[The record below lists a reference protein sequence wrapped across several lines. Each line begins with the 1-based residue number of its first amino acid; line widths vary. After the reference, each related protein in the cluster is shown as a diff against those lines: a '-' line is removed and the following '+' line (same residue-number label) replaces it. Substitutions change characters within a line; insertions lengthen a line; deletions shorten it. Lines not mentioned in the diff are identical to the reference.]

1 MLPVRRLNTT
11 WFERKEH
18 MTRILAICVSAMAM
32 ALAGAAQA
40 ETWTLDGAASH
51 LAYGSIKKDTVGEV
65 NSFSGL
71 KGTVDA
77 DGKASVAIDLTSLE
91 TNIDIR
97 NERML
102 EHVFRGAGEAQL
114 TAQLDME
121 EVKGLGVGEM
131 AVVDVVGALS
141 LLGASVEL
149 DLEMVVV
156 RLAENRVMALSNDM
170 VFVGTEELGIDAGV
184 DKLMEIAKLP
194 GITRTAPVT
203 LRLVF
208 TSDGK
213 AATTPA
219 AAPAVQ
225 TAAVSGGV
233 KAGKKVFR
241 KCKACH
247 KLKEG
252 KNGAGPHLVGLF
264 GREAGSVEGFRYSKA
279 MAGSGIVWDVE
290 TLTGFLAKPKKYLKG
305 TKMAFNGLKKP
316 ADIENVLAYLASVE

>member
-1 MLPVRRLNTT
+1 
-11 WFERKEH
+11 
-18 MTRILAICVSAMAM
+18 MTRRFAVLASAA
-32 ALAGAAQA
+32 AFAFAGVASA
-40 ETWTLDGAASH
+40 ETWTLDGEASH
-51 LAYGSIKKDTVGEV
+51 LAYGSIKKDKVGEV

-77 DGKASVAIDLTSLE
+77 SGAANITIDLTSLE

-114 TAQLDME
+114 TAQLDMD

-131 AVVDVVGALS
+131 AVVDVEGALS
-141 LLGASVEL
+141 LLGVSTEL

-156 RLAENRVMALSNDM
+156 RLAEDRVMALSNDM
-170 VFVGTEELGIDAGV
+170 VFVGTEELGVTAGI
-184 DKLMEIAKLP
+184 DKLMELAKLP

-213 AATTPA
+213 AAAATPA
-219 AAPAVQ
+219 AAPAVE
-225 TAAVSGGV
+225 TAVVTGDV

-247 KLKEG
+247 KMEAG
-252 KNGAGPHLVGLF
+252 KNGVGPHLVGVI
-264 GREAGSVEGFRYSKA
+264 GREAGAIEGFKYSKA
-279 MAGSGIVWDVE
+279 MAGSGLTWDVE
-290 TLTGFLAKPKKYLKG
+290 TLTGFLTKPKKYLKG
-305 TKMAFNGLKKP
+305 TKMAFNGLRKP
-316 ADIENVLAYLASVE
+316 ADIENLLAFLASEE

>member
-1 MLPVRRLNTT
+1 
-11 WFERKEH
+11 
-18 MTRILAICVSAMAM
+18 MTRLFAVLASAA
-32 ALAGAAQA
+32 ALAFAGVASA
-40 ETWTLDGAASH
+40 ETWTLDGEASH
-51 LAYGSIKKDTVGEV
+51 LAYGSIKKDKIGEV

-77 DGKASVAIDLTSLE
+77 DGKADVTIDLTTLE

-114 TAQLDME
+114 TAQLDMD

-131 AVVDVVGALS
+131 AVVDVEGALS
-141 LLGASVEL
+141 LLGVSTEL

-156 RLAENRVMALSNDM
+156 RLAENKVMALSNDM
-170 VFVGTEELGIDAGV
+170 VFVGTEELGVEAGI

-213 AATTPA
+213 AAAATPA
-219 AAPAVQ
+219 AAPAVE
-225 TAAVSGGV
+225 TAAITGDV

-247 KLKEG
+247 KLEEG
-252 KNGAGPHLVGLF
+252 KNGVGPHLAGVI
-264 GREAGSVEGFRYSKA
+264 GREAGAVEGFKYSKA
-279 MAGSGIVWDVE
+279 MAGSGLTWDAE
-290 TLTGFLAKPKKYLKG
+290 TLTGFLTKPKKYLKG

-316 ADIENVLAYLASVE
+316 ADIENVLAYIASEQ

>member
-1 MLPVRRLNTT
+1 
-11 WFERKEH
+11 

-32 ALAGAAQA
+32 ALGGAAQA
-40 ETWTLDGAASH
+40 GTWTLDGDASH
-51 LAYGSIKKDTVGEV
+51 LAYGSIKKDSVGEV

-77 DGKASVAIDLTSLE
+77 NGQANVTIDLTSLE

-121 EVKGLGVGEM
+121 EVKGLGVGDM

-213 AATTPA
+213 AAATTPA

-225 TAAVSGGV
+225 TAAVSGDV

-247 KLKEG
+247 KLQEG
-252 KNGAGPHLVGLF
+252 KNGAGPHLVDLF
-264 GREAGSVEGFRYSKA
+264 GREAGSVEGFKYSKA
-279 MAGSGIVWDVE
+279 MAGSGIVWDEE

-305 TKMAFNGLKKP
+305 TKMAFGGLKKP
-316 ADIENVLAYLASVE
+316 ADIENLLAYLASVQ

>member
-1 MLPVRRLNTT
+1 
-11 WFERKEH
+11 
-18 MTRILAICVSAMAM
+18 MTRILAICVSAA
-32 ALAGAAQA
+32 ALALGGAAQA
-40 ETWTLDGAASH
+40 ETWTLDGHASH

-65 NSFSGL
+65 NSFSRL

-77 DGKASVAIDLTSLE
+77 DGQANVTIDLTSLE
-91 TNIDIR
+91 TYIDIR
-97 NERML
+97 NERMQ

-114 TAQLDME
+114 TAQLDMD
-121 EVKGLGVGEM
+121 EVASLGVGEM
-131 AVVDVVGALS
+131 AVVDVEGALS
-141 LLGASVEL
+141 LLGATVEL
-149 DLEMVVV
+149 DLEMLVV

-170 VFVGTEELGIDAGV
+170 VFVGTEELGVEAGI

-208 TSDGK
+208 SSDGD
-213 AATTPA
+213 AAEAAPAAATPA
-219 AAPAVQ
+219 AAVTATAV
-225 TAAVSGGV
+225 AGDA

-247 KLKEG
+247 KLEEG
-252 KNGAGPHLVGLF
+252 KNGAGPHLVSLF

-279 MAGSGIVWDVE
+279 MAGSGIIWDVE
-290 TLTGFLAKPKKYLKG
+290 TLTGFLAEPKKYLKG

-316 ADIENVLAYLASVE
+316 ADIENVLAYLASVD